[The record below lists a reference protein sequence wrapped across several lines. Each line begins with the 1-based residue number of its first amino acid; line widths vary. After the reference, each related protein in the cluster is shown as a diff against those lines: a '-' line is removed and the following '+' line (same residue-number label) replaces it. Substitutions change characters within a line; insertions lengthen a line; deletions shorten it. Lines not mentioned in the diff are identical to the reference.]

1 MAGKSSDNQA
11 LVDAIKQAIKEGLK
25 DSSQTNRDVEKEIKS
40 LNKNLEKYIERI
52 KASGDIKASFEELSK
67 EISST
72 IAKTAEENAKK
83 ILEDRDQYNK
93 NLLEKEKD
101 LNKKIEALREEREK
115 GGDVF
120 TEEREKELKGYIEKS
135 EKSLKAFK
143 DNFAER
149 QKKQEEAFEK
159 QLEDT
164 KKQLLTDVATG
175 FKSLGESTFK
185 KNIRDNKDVDKA
197 LGNYKEALKQQYS
210 LLLKNNKLKKDL
222 NVSEDDLQEI
232 KEELY
237 DSYFKEIE
245 KQKESDRLDDNL
257 KKLLNDRLKREK
269 ILAGRAT
276 YEQTYGGGSSISKL
290 AGKLADFT
298 TKRFKQQNENTSEG
312 GKIFNA
318 GLAALF
324 KGKDA
329 NKPFLEEPEA
339 GDIYK
344 PNNPQK
350 RVGGGPGNNNAVEPS
365 TSVEVEK
372 INSDEIAAEEANE
385 SVNPDEQLEVLQA
398 MYQVLENATEN
409 VPLKVDISDI
419 STAAKKDFKEAFI
432 SAIQELMG
440 SMPKSNAPKAL
451 GWSGEMPKQAKK
463 EEESGPIIDV
473 DDLNK
478 LGFFKRAGRF
488 LGKAGRGIGSAARG
502 ASGLARG
509 SLANVAGRIPLVGGA
524 LNTSLGSMGG
534 GALLGTA
541 ALAAGTFYAGKKA
554 GNYLED
560 EFSLGTKGLEA
571 VGVNKETN
579 KLEETQEE
587 LNKNLQ
593 EVSKIKDPR
602 EKRIAYFETQLET
615 LEKQKTIQSGDEKA
629 QTEHMIT
636 VVKGKLE
643 KLKNQPEAKPAPAT
657 TTATTPEIS
666 AAVNTGAAAISAAT
680 AVPVVGAPSV
690 PTVPTNIP
698 QSKDVTPELNTNNK
712 LTEQTN
718 QILGELVKV
727 MAGKDYNPSTI
738 APIMV
743 AQAAPSTS
751 SGQTQ
756 SPAYQFRSQN
766 RTEV

>member
-52 KASGDIKASFEELSK
+52 KASGDIKASFEELSE

-101 LNKKIEALREEREK
+101 LNKKIEALRQEREK

-135 EKSLKAFK
+135 EKSLKVFK

-222 NVSEDDLQEI
+222 NVSEEDLQEI
-232 KEELY
+232 KEDLY

-350 RVGGGPGNNNAVEPS
+350 RVGGGGTGNNKSVETS
-365 TSVEVEK
+365 TSIEVEK
-372 INSDEIAAEEANE
+372 RNSDEIAAEEANE

-398 MYQVLENATEN
+398 MYQILENATEN

-419 STAAKKDFKEAFI
+419 STAAKKGFKEAFI

-502 ASGLARG
+502 LSNIAT
-509 SLANVAGRIPLVGGA
+509 GGA
-524 LNTSLGSMGG
+524 GIGG
-534 GALLGTA
+534 LLGTNVGA
-541 ALAAGTFYAGKKA
+541 IGSLGAGAVVTSGALAAGTAYTGYKA

-560 EFSLGTKGLEA
+560 EFGLGTKGLEA

-587 LNKNLQ
+587 LNRNLQ

-602 EKRIAYFETQLET
+602 ERRIAYFETQLET